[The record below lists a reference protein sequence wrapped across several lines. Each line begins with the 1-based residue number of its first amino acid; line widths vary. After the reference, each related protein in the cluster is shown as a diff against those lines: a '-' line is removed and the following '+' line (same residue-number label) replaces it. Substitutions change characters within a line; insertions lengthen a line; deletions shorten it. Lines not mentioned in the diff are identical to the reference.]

1 MRPLQS
7 RCHERTARGAN
18 FSIGAEEIE
27 NIMAMTFD
35 PQDFLRAVERTDS
48 GALVF
53 LSRLAAEL
61 VKHKGDELLIA
72 RLRRI
77 RRCDY
82 QTQRQWRTALMT
94 AIKRCPIPSSATA
107 TRARRSRRL
116 SVASGT

>member
-1 MRPLQS
+1 
-7 RCHERTARGAN
+7 
-18 FSIGAEEIE
+18 
-27 NIMAMTFD
+27 MATTFD
-35 PQDFLRAVERTDS
+35 PQDFLRAVERADS

-82 QTQRQWRTALMT
+82 QTRRQWRTALMT
-94 AIKRCPIPSSATA
+94 AVKRCPIPSSAAA
-107 TRARRSRRL
+107 TSTRRTRRP
-116 SVASGT
+116 SIASGT